1 MSQEKKEQSDQKRK
15 QKKLLIPLV
24 EGSSGANSETPT
36 TPPAPVQPPA
46 SPQPQTPE
54 NTTPKDNEK
63 TPKAEAGGKDKAKDK
78 KKKKNKPENK
88 AEKDPSLDVDP
99 KKLRDKLETTLV
111 EIDEKYN
118 LILDGLVSERDILKT
133 QEIVPSFC
141 DSWCEKNWTYFKYK
155 GENHL
160 IYKWFPLQKSDITAE
175 IARLEKEIAELK
187 KAEQPASSEGDVDK
201 DPEPAT
207 PESIEKTAKRVFERL
222 NTQLSPFMDPNF
234 IENISSKKWHKLG
247 KKYVFNG
254 EEFTFKET
262 PLGQNRMLFDKNGLA
277 RFKQT
282 ETETHFYNKY
292 DEEVFYVSSKNVL
305 TVFDPKTKNKLFE
318 WNLDTKKVSIFNP
331 SSDGELIY
339 EIDSN
344 GISTSSS
351 RVDSSALESYL
362 KDIADNYVQPFTSK

>member
-63 TPKAEAGGKDKAKDK
+63 TPKAEAGGKDQAKDK

-133 QEIVPSFC
+133 QE
-141 DSWCEKNWTYFKYK
+141 
-155 GENHL
+155 
-160 IYKWFPLQKSDITAE
+160 SDITAE